1 MALEFV
7 HAKRVLHRDI
17 KTSNVFLTNRNLVKL
32 GDFGIARQMDDTTD
46 FAQTCVGT
54 PYYLSPELIEGR
66 PYNHL
71 SDVWALGVL
80 LFQMMTFRYP
90 FEAPTLPALA
100 LKIVACDHHPLPQ
113 DTPPDLRELISTRPP
128 KSRTNPLSSWSYR
141 GLRLF
146 SWWSSDDASPTLL
159 SPPERSFAV
168 HCISRGPCEFGSSMR
183 CVVTRGTILTVA
195 ICCRASA
202 RASSKPS
209 SHTLSFFA
217 LRPGPC
223 RLYSV
228 ACELDLSLPT
238 SLSSPMRIDPN
249 LILYDE

>member
-32 GDFGIARQMDDTTD
+32 GDFGIARQMDDTSD

-80 LFQMMTFRYP
+80 LFQMVTFRYP

-100 LKIVACDHHPLPQ
+100 LKIVACEYGALPEG
-113 DTPPDLRELISTRPP
+113 TPPDLKELIATLLARSQQTRPTMEQVMQLPSVMKRKKRFENEMHRLSRP
-128 KSRTNPLSSWSYR
+128 KTERWATASEAKAEMRQSRLGET
-141 GLRLF
+141 GLHSTAQL
-146 SWWSSDDASPTLL
+146 AS
-159 SPPERSFAV
+159 
-168 HCISRGPCEFGSSMR
+168 
-183 CVVTRGTILTVA
+183 
-195 ICCRASA
+195 
-202 RASSKPS
+202 
-209 SHTLSFFA
+209 
-217 LRPGPC
+217 
-223 RLYSV
+223 
-228 ACELDLSLPT
+228 T
-238 SLSSPMRIDPN
+238 SL
-249 LILYDE
+249 L